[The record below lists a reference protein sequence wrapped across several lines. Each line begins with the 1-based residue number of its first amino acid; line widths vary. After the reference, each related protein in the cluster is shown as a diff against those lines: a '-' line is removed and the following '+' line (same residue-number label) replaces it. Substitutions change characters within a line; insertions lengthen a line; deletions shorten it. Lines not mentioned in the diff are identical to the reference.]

1 MTEKYNVLIVDDH
14 PLIIDSLVRMFDN
27 EEDLGSLELLNHHE
41 MD

>member
-27 EEDLGSLELLNHHE
+27 EEDFRVVGTAESSR
-41 MD
+41 D